1 MQRRT
6 NIITGPLDQRQGQG
20 QEYGF
25 LITKRSLIFLSPGGY
40 EDTKEENVLPPC
52 YISTAM
58 LRRELLYTPL
68 VLLSAPLNTYIHIR
82 HP

>member
-1 MQRRT
+1 MQRPT
-6 NIITGPLDQRQGQG
+6 NIITGPRDQRQGQG

-25 LITKRSLIFLSPGGY
+25 LITKRSLIFLSPEGY

-52 YISTAM
+52 HISTAM
-58 LRRELLYTPL
+58 LRRELLL
-68 VLLSAPLNTYIHIR
+68 VLLSRPLNTYIHIR